1 MPVIARKKSPEEWV
15 KDLQELKE
23 HADRSRYLAW
33 NRWNEAWRVYN
44 NQYDFSGK
52 AKWQAKNFV
61 PKLSMT
67 VEMAASLVRRA
78 MMDANEW
85 FRFEGT
91 NEVNK
96 PMAPLLEK
104 MAYYYLDLLRFVDAF
119 VPPMKGGLVGS
130 LIVVKPHLAPYTLAD
145 ESPDDLEK
153 RERGEK
159 VDREVREGPAITVSY
174 PDPYNIWLDGS
185 GRDLFIIEEEEM
197 DMSVAYDL
205 ADMGV
210 LDGDVLKKIQEDWTE
225 SEKEAQTAR
234 RKQQTV
240 DAARPSYRTELKL
253 THFWGSL
260 PQKMGRWAIRNGH
273 FVMANDK
280 YIIRSPMDNPY
291 SHRQKPY
298 VVGSPFRRPFSV
310 YNKGLIEDV
319 VGLQRAMTELLNLTL
334 DSALFAGIKA
344 FEVDLD
350 QIEDP
355 QQILNGIYPGKV
367 FTGRKGDKSQPMV
380 RDIEI
385 GGVSRDVA
393 EVYRLLD
400 SEFQNS
406 TAVTEF
412 ISGAV
417 GAQQNR
423 TATEVVSKQQQGM
436 GIFGE
441 MARNIEGTVL
451 EPMLEQIAHLIVE
464 FHEDFTDPAT
474 AKILGPELSIE
485 MMLAAPDQRLEKFR
499 PDDIRVRADGI
510 SSLINRT
517 QEIEKVNALLQSIG
531 QLGPMAGAMLAD
543 IDVPYF
549 FKNLF
554 RRMVRAYGWNEK
566 DLIREKSEE
575 EKAAEAAAA
584 QAPQPGAV
592 AAPPGASAQP
602 GQPVPPAL
610 LQTAGQMGAIENTIA
625 GGGVAPSPM
634 AQ

>member
-1 MPVIARKKSPEEWV
+1 MPVIAVKKSDEDWV
-15 KDLQELKE
+15 KDLRELQD
-23 HADRSRYLAW
+23 HAERSRFLAW
-33 NRWNEAWRVYN
+33 ERWNEAWRVYN

-52 AKWQAKNFV
+52 ARWQAKNFV

-67 VEMAASLVRRA
+67 VEMAASLVRKA

-91 NEVNK
+91 NEVNRE
-96 PMAPLLEK
+96 MAPYLEK
-104 MAYYYLDLLRFVDAF
+104 LTYHYLDLLRFVDAF

-130 LIVVKPHLAPYTLAD
+130 LIVVKPHLAPYALAD
-145 ESPDDLEK
+145 ESPDDIEK
-153 RERGEK
+153 RDRGEK
-159 VDREVREGPAITVSY
+159 VDREVLEGPAITVSY

-185 GRDLFIIEEEEM
+185 GRDLFVIEEEEM
-197 DMSVAYDL
+197 DMSTAFDL

-210 LDGDVLKKIQEDWTE
+210 LDGDVLKKLQQDWTE
-225 SEKEAQTAR
+225 SDKEAQASR
-234 RKQQTV
+234 RKQQVT
-240 DAARPSYRTELKL
+240 DIAKPSFRTELKL
-253 THFWGSL
+253 THFWGNL
-260 PQKMGRWAIRNGH
+260 PQKNGRWAIRNGH
-273 FVMANDK
+273 YVMANEK
-280 YIIRSPMDNPY
+280 YLIRKPMDNPY
-291 SHRQKPY
+291 SHRRKPY
-298 VVGSPFRRPFSV
+298 VIGSPFRRPFSV

-367 FTGRKGDKSQPMV
+367 FTGRKGDKNIPMV

-464 FHEDFTDPAT
+464 FHGDFADLEIQ
-474 AKILGPELSIE
+474 KILGPERAIE
-485 MMLAAPDQRLEKFR
+485 LMLAAPEQRADKFR
-499 PDDIRVRADGI
+499 PNDLRVRADGI

-531 QLGPMAGAMLAD
+531 QLGPMAEVMLSD
-543 IDVPYF
+543 IDIPFF

-566 DLIREKSEE
+566 DLIREKTAE

-584 QAPQPGAV
+584 QSQQPAAG
-592 AAPPGASAQP
+592 AAPPGAGVQP
-602 GQPVPPAL
+602 GSAAPPAL
-610 LQTAGQMGAIENTIA
+610 LQTAGQIGAIQSAIA
-625 GGGVAPSPM
+625 GGGVAPSPQ
-634 AQ
+634 AA